1 MALGDL
7 SAQVER
13 ILNLIKLLTN
23 EDLSGPQIVERLS
36 LYYGASGTR
45 LVRADITMLNAW
57 GFDIQ
62 SQGKPLRYKL
72 LINPLTIALDDAHID
87 ALALIRTMFG
97 PQHPLSPPFT
107 QLLQLLTTGLNDDQ
121 RARYQQ
127 QPVVRLDLRMAT
139 SYPELEQQIHIL
151 RFAIGQ
157 QRQVQFSYR
166 SLDHRHQALRH
177 IVDPYE
183 IEYHQQHFYLVG
195 YSYQNQSLVDFRLD
209 QIVRHSLQSLPTPIT
224 RTDRDLYPYIF
235 RYRLAAKLAQRGIS
249 ERFARQQIIQTFAN
263 GDVEI
268 EAHARSQFYA
278 VRGLLRYADS
288 ASATAPAELVG
299 VIKATLERM
308 RAQYVD

>member
-13 ILNLIKLLTN
+13 ILNLIKVLTSD
-23 EDLSGPQIVERLS
+23 DLSGPQIVERLS

-62 SQGKPLRYKL
+62 SQGTPPRYKL
-72 LINPLTIALDDAHID
+72 LMNPLTIALDDAHVD

-107 QLLQLLTTGLNDDQ
+107 QLLQLLTTSLNDDQ
-121 RARYQQ
+121 RARYHQ

-139 SYPELEQQIHIL
+139 SYPELDQHIRIL
-151 RFAIGQ
+151 RFAIMQ
-157 QRQVQFSYR
+157 QRQVQFAYR
-166 SLDHRHQALRH
+166 SLDHRHHALRH
-177 IVDPYE
+177 LVDPYE
-183 IEYHQQHFYLVG
+183 IEYHQQHLYLVG
-195 YSYQNQSLVDFRLD
+195 YSHQNRGLVDFRLD
-209 QIVRHSLQSLPTPIT
+209 QIVGQSLQSLPTPIT
-224 RTDRDLYPYIF
+224 HADRDLYPYVF

-249 ERFARQQIIQTFAN
+249 ERFANQQIIQTFPN

-278 VRGLLRYADS
+278 IRGLLRYADS
-288 ASATAPAELVG
+288 ASATAPTELVETL
-299 VIKATLERM
+299 KATLERM
-308 RAQYVD
+308 RAQYED